1 MNKLKKSL
9 SVLLTLVMLFTTFC
23 FFPLDLGAIEA
34 DAAVA
39 GIKIVVPETL
49 YLTPSTGAS
58 TSIQYYINN
67 NADGSLSAS
76 QDTSAKVHITYPG
89 AKLTSVSA
97 KTSAAITLPASI
109 TGLVGTTFGSSATT
123 ATGTFSLPAG
133 LNAGGTALV
142 EWTFVF
148 DVNGKTQ
155 THFAYSVAY
164 APWYQPVGAAAR
176 AVGSHHNVYSSSIL
190 WVTGVHGYV
199 TGDSANLH
207 YPKTDT
213 FMPINGTIQAPSNTG
228 PDTYIQSGSN
238 GLSATITY
246 HSISEYLTNYHA
258 RANSISPTANLTVD
272 TSRYNNLNQIPN
284 LKFGFMVTDRENA
297 EQGTWYLSDYGTN
310 NGSSYYN
317 GTARSGSR
325 YDGDYDDAG
334 TKLLEGSDIK
344 CAVKYNGAWDK
355 AVTGTTNYRIKSA
368 VYGYHG
374 GGIKSTS
381 WNNNFV
387 NLSVTGANKG
397 SLRTNVLNGTSYAK
411 ENYTADTW
419 DTYYSALKTAA
430 TNLGNPTS
438 ATVDTSALTTAEAG
452 LKTTVYLDAKGG
464 SLSTT
469 SFVVTIGG
477 NSTASANVASYVP
490 TRTGYTFKGWA
501 TSSTATSGSTSNVT
515 VGFNQTLYA
524 VWQANT
530 YNVVFD
536 NMFDFNA
543 FNITGSL
550 DINERTETGFTA
562 TSTAED
568 GNTGFS
574 AAMPVEP
581 GKTYVFKADVQLEA
595 VSGGYDMYVHTLD
608 SNQAGETTAVP
619 DTTNGAHREGNVYIS
634 LTGQTTN
641 TTPYIR
647 FTAGVNTAFIKIRF
661 DANAVGN
668 KLTVNNIRVY
678 EVGTVADGVSYEAPY
693 AATYD
698 STYALPTPTRE
709 NYAFAGWFTADG
721 IQYAS
726 GDTVKITDT
735 LHLYSDWTD
744 ANYFIA
750 FDANS
755 GEGSMETV
763 KANIGENY
771 VLPANTFTKTGYKFV
786 GWALDKNAS
795 SATYGDKAGVQ
806 LTNTVST
813 VTLYA
818 VWTEDDFTI
827 TFDTDGGSAVAPIT
841 QKYNSAVTAPVA
853 PTKTGYTFAGW
864 DTVIPSTMP
873 AENMTIKAKW
883 NINQY
888 TITFN
893 SNGGSAVAPITQ
905 DYGSTVTAPT
915 APTKTGYTFDG
926 WDNLPATMP
935 AENITVNAKWK
946 ANDYT
951 IDYDTVGGSAVAS
964 TPAVYDAEAT
974 LAAAPTKT
982 GYVFKGWKL
991 GDTTYEAGAT
1001 VKNLA
1006 AEGSVTVTA
1015 VWEAN
1020 TYTVTF
1026 DKNDDAATGT
1036 MGDQSFTYDEAEN
1049 LDALD
1054 FTKEGWHFVE
1064 WNTAADGKG
1073 TSYADKAEAVNL
1085 TADVDGKVTLYA
1097 IWTINLYDVTFKFY
1111 SVTGEEK
1118 TVTRNDI
1125 PHGTAFSALALPT
1138 ADEGYAATYYN
1149 GAVAEPENNT
1159 HHYNFTAW
1167 ENAVDEITAEV
1178 TFVAKYEAEEHKFFD
1193 NGSVP
1198 AECGKPGLDKKA
1210 CDCGFTYEKA
1220 TAALEHDWKETS
1232 RVVDCINGDTVDYKC
1247 SLCQGTKRETLAATG
1262 HTFSAV
1268 TEKKAPTC
1276 TDTGLKAYKTCEKC
1290 KLYFAETADNM
1301 EAGATDLS
1309 GFVIPAAGHDYGELI
1324 AIKEATC
1331 EDTGV
1336 IAHYKCSVCLKTF
1349 DADKN
1354 EVTDLVITA
1363 KGHNYG
1369 EWIDEIPADCENN
1382 GTLGHYNCSVCGKNF
1397 DSEKAVLDSLVI
1409 PALEHDLETV
1419 PGQIPTCEN
1428 IGWAEYQR
1436 CTREGCNYSTYV
1448 EIPATDHAY
1457 SGTVKTPATC
1467 TADGVMT
1474 YTCSNDASHTYEEA
1488 IKAQGHKFINNVA
1501 YKAPECLVDGNE
1513 AYKQCSVC
1521 NKYFAA
1527 AEEAFSDAAHDSTA
1541 DFVIDMTGHTEATKQ
1556 EIITTATCQV
1566 KGDYKIITY
1575 CSVCNVTIK
1584 TEEFSGE
1591 FLPHDYS
1598 VETKNYLR
1606 TAATCVD
1613 YATYYLA
1620 CSMCDKSSE
1629 DDGDAYYEDEAAGY
1643 NPANHTTNET
1653 HIVDYKD
1660 STCYEAGYTGDKLYN
1675 CCDALFEKGTEIA
1688 KKAHTPAEAV
1698 EENRV
1703 EATCYSEGSYDE
1715 VVYCSVCKA
1724 AGKTEVLSRETQT
1737 IEKVD
1742 HTPAAAVVENKI
1754 PATCYAEGSYDEV
1767 VYCSVCKAA
1776 GKTEVLSRETKIIE
1790 KVDHTP
1796 AAAVVEN
1803 KVPATCYVEGSYDEV
1818 VYCSVC
1824 KAAGKTEELSRVAK
1838 TIEKADHTAAA
1849 PVVENKNDSTCY
1861 AEGSYDEVVYCSV
1874 CSAADKTEVLSRETK
1889 IIEKKEHTRGE
1900 AVNEN
1905 VVPATCYAEGSYDE
1919 VIYCSVCE
1927 AAGKTEELSRETK
1940 TIAKIAHTPATA
1952 VRENVKNATCAT
1964 EGSYD
1969 EVVYCSVEACNY
1981 EISRTEKEIA
1991 TVPHNPGEK
2000 VIENK
2005 VPATSSKD
2013 GSYDEVTYCTF
2024 CGTETSRE
2032 KKTYTA
2038 ASVLPGLP
2046 EDGKVNVDLGENG
2059 ESDKTLDEILGADGN
2074 DYDSSNPDI
2083 TVDENGN
2090 ITADKDGE
2098 TVITVTTPDGEIIEV
2113 PVTVRTVKTITF
2125 IMKDKTEKV
2134 NAYNGDTV
2142 ALPDVADYTAADG
2155 FIHKFKNW
2163 DKPVAVVNG
2172 DATYTAVYTEPADWS
2187 VLDDL
2192 EDTLNEI
2199 LDGGLVEDSIL
2210 EENKAKIETVL
2221 NQIENINKDRNT
2233 LDKSE
2238 QSRVDFVAGEIGGLL
2253 DVIYPDAGSTLVIEG
2268 ASTAYAGTILDLKAV
2283 KMPLGA
2289 VLTDAQ
2295 WTSSDEKVVF
2305 FSNGKLYAIG
2315 TGTVTLTAKRGILE
2329 AKKTITIVE
2338 GGNTRGINFTSINN
2352 THFIIEDYAAVYNS
2366 AIIYWSDDFDL
2377 RFRVRVYQ
2385 SFMFDDYIVYINGQE
2400 AQPNA
2405 EGYFVVPAGSGDVRV
2420 TIAGAMIDTGAGEG
2434 ETVTKWSFWEWLL
2447 NFFRKIIAFFQDLFG
2462 IN

>member
-9 SVLLTLVMLFTTFC
+9 SVLLTLVMLFTTLC
-23 FFPLDLGAIEA
+23 FFVI
-34 DAAVA
+34 
-39 GIKIVVPETL
+39 PETEVKANAANTVYKYRIVMDNNDETGNTQYSHA
-49 YLTPSTGAS
+49 YL
-58 TSIQYYINN
+58 
-67 NADGSLSAS
+67 
-76 QDTSAKVHITYPG
+76 
-89 AKLTSVSA
+89 
-97 KTSAAITLPASI
+97 
-109 TGLVGTTFGSSATT
+109 
-123 ATGTFSLPAG
+123 
-133 LNAGGTALV
+133 
-142 EWTFVF
+142 
-148 DVNGKTQ
+148 
-155 THFAYSVAY
+155 
-164 APWYQPVGAAAR
+164 
-176 AVGSHHNVYSSSIL
+176 
-190 WVTGVHGYV
+190 
-199 TGDSANLH
+199 
-207 YPKTDT
+207 
-213 FMPINGTIQAPSNTG
+213 
-228 PDTYIQSGSN
+228 
-238 GLSATITY
+238 
-246 HSISEYLTNYHA
+246 
-258 RANSISPTANLTVD
+258 
-272 TSRYNNLNQIPN
+272 
-284 LKFGFMVTDRENA
+284 
-297 EQGTWYLSDYGTN
+297 
-310 NGSSYYN
+310 
-317 GTARSGSR
+317 
-325 YDGDYDDAG
+325 
-334 TKLLEGSDIK
+334 
-344 CAVKYNGAWDK
+344 
-355 AVTGTTNYRIKSA
+355 RIKSNNGYGPDIQTITLGSYGDNDGNGFA
-368 VYGYHG
+368 KKDVTYENSLTDYPGYFPYELYIVYKGKYG
-374 GGIKSTS
+374 ASIEVTAKISVYDYSTS
-381 WNNNFV
+381 SYKEIHSQGFDMDGDWHVLDKNQVEQNRTITVDASWYPYVDITKVTVSGGDTIYIPDNAT
-387 NLSVTGANKG
+387 SVTQNVTISAADQYGVEWVNAP
-397 SLRTNVLNGTSYAK
+397 TNIT
-411 ENYTADTW
+411 
-419 DTYYSALKTAA
+419 A
-430 TNLGNPTS
+430 TNGVTVS
-438 ATVDTSALTTAEAG
+438 ATNTKTPSITYNNANTDYSSTITTTWQGAHS
-452 LKTTVYLDAKGG
+452 KYSTVNAPVTKKVYVQRTMTFDNDPLFK
-464 SLSTT
+464 LSDWT
-469 SFVVTIGG
+469 TIGG
-477 NSTASANVASYVP
+477 SCE
-490 TRTGYTFKGWA
+490 
-501 TSSTATSGSTSNVT
+501 
-515 VGFNQTLYA
+515 
-524 VWQANT
+524 
-530 YNVVFD
+530 
-536 NMFDFNA
+536 
-543 FNITGSL
+543 ITNLTDKS
-550 DINERTETGFTA
+550 FTA
-562 TSTAED
+562 TSTTGD

-574 AAMPVEP
+574 HRFAIKPNTIYVLSADIDYVPLNADEAFDVYFQPLKADGTSLEGTEIIEGCHTEGSVYVSSTGHKSDVKKVRM
-581 GKTYVFKADVQLEA
+581 VFK
-595 VSGGYDMYVHTLD
+595 
-608 SNQAGETTAVP
+608 TTA
-619 DTTNGAHREGNVYIS
+619 DTA
-634 LTGQTTN
+634 L
-641 TTPYIR
+641 
-647 FTAGVNTAFIKIRF
+647 AAIRF
-661 DANAVGN
+661 DANNVGN
-668 KLTVNNIRVY
+668 VINVSNIKFIELPQENFTPVTMTIQGNKKFKEYTAPVPSATGFTFDGWYLDDLLIYDNTGKFVYSVNTELYVNEYLSYNTLYSMNLTSSWTENKYNIRY
-678 EVGTVADGVSYEAPY
+678 
-693 AATYD
+693 
-698 STYALPTPTRE
+698 
-709 NYAFAGWFTADG
+709 
-721 IQYAS
+721 
-726 GDTVKITDT
+726 
-735 LHLYSDWTD
+735 D
-744 ANYFIA
+744 ANLGTGATIA
-750 FDANS
+750 DTTDVAYTS
-755 GEGSMETV
+755 
-763 KANIGENY
+763 KIA
-771 VLPANTFTKTGYKFV
+771 LPANTYTRTGYVFT
-786 GWALDKNAS
+786 GWNTAKDGSGTAI
-795 SATYGDKAGVQ
+795 ADKA
-806 LTNTVST
+806 TVSKLSAVNGAT

-818 VWTEDDFTI
+818 QWVPNNYTINFNANTGTGSMSGVTATYDKDTQLPENTFTKEGYSFKGWNTAADGNGTAYADKATVKNLAVSGATTLYAQWSINQYTI
-827 TFDTDGGSAVAPIT
+827 TYDTDGGTAIP
-841 QKYNSAVTAPVA
+841 AVTQNYGTAVSAPAA

-893 SNGGSAVAPITQ
+893 SNGGSDVAPITQ
-905 DYGSTVTAPT
+905 DYGTAVTAPT

-926 WDNLPATMP
+926 WDALPETMP
-935 AENITVNAKWK
+935 AENITVNAKWE
-946 ANDYT
+946 ANEYT
-951 IDYDTVGGSAVAS
+951 IVYDTVGGSAVAS

-1006 AEGSVTVTA
+1006 ADGSVTVTA

-1026 DKNDDAATGT
+1026 DKNDAAATGT
-1036 MGDQSFTYDEAEN
+1036 MGEQSFTYDVAKN
-1049 LDALD
+1049 LNALG

-1073 TSYADKAEAVNL
+1073 TGYADKAEAVNL
-1085 TADVDGKVTLYA
+1085 TADVNGEVTLYA
-1097 IWTINLYDVTFKFY
+1097 IWTINLYDVTFKFNC
-1111 SVTGEEK
+1111 VTGEEK
-1118 TVTRNDI
+1118 TVTRTDI
-1125 PHGTAFSALALPT
+1125 PHGTAFDTLLPT
-1138 ADEGYAATYYN
+1138 KEDGYATTYYK
-1149 GAVAEPENNT
+1149 GADTNPDTNT
-1159 HHYNFTAW
+1159 DHYNFTAW
-1167 ENAVDEITAEV
+1167 ENAVEEITADV
-1178 TFVAKYEAEEHKFFD
+1178 TFVAKYEAEQHLYFD
-1193 NGSVP
+1193 NGSEP
-1198 AECGKPGLDKKA
+1198 AKCEIPGLDKKA
-1210 CDCGFTYEKA
+1210 CDCGFTYEKV
-1220 TAALEHDWKETS
+1220 TDALKHDWKETS
-1232 RVVDCINGDTVDYKC
+1232 RVVDCVNGDLVDYKC
-1247 SLCQGTKRETLAATG
+1247 TLCQDGTKQERLAATG

-1290 KLYFAETADNM
+1290 KLYFAEAADTM
-1301 EAGATDLS
+1301 AEGASDLTGFIIEAKGHTYGIWIAEIPAKCETEGTRGHYNCSACNVNFDVDYNVLTNI
-1309 GFVIPAAGHDYGELI
+1309 VIP
-1324 AIKEATC
+1324 
-1331 EDTGV
+1331 
-1336 IAHYKCSVCLKTF
+1336 
-1349 DADKN
+1349 
-1354 EVTDLVITA
+1354 A

-1428 IGWAEYQR
+1428 IGWDEYQR
-1436 CTREGCNYSTYV
+1436 CTRDGCDYSTYV
-1448 EIPATDHAY
+1448 EIPATGHAY

-1501 YKAPECLVDGNE
+1501 YKAPECLVDGNY
-1513 AYKQCSVC
+1513 AYKQCSEC

-1527 AEEAFSDAAHDSTA
+1527 AEEAFSSVAHESAA
-1541 DFVIDMTGHTEATKQ
+1541 DFVITKTGHKEATKK
-1556 EIITTATCQV
+1556 ELLTDATCQV
-1566 KGDYKIITY
+1566 KGDYNIITY

-1584 TEEFSGE
+1584 TEKFEGE

-1598 VETKNYLR
+1598 VETKNYPR

-1620 CSMCDKSSE
+1620 CSMCGKSSE
-1629 DDGDAYYEDEAAGY
+1629 DDGAAYYEDEAAGY
-1643 NPANHTTNET
+1643 NPAIHTTNET
-1653 HIVDYKD
+1653 HIVDDKD
-1660 STCYEAGYTGDKLYN
+1660 STCYEVGFTGNKLYN
-1675 CCDALFEKGTEIA
+1675 CCNALFEKGTEIE
-1688 KKAHTPAEAV
+1688 KTAHTPAEAV

-1703 EATCYSEGSYDE
+1703 GATCYREGSYDM
-1715 VVYCSVCKA
+1715 VVYCSVCEA
-1724 AGKTEVLSRETQT
+1724 AGITKELSRETET
-1737 IEKVD
+1737 IEKIA
-1742 HTPAAAVVENKI
+1742 HTPAAAKVENTVDS
-1754 PATCYAEGSYDEV
+1754 TCYAEGSYDEV
-1767 VYCSVCKAA
+1767 VYCSVEACKHEISRTE
-1776 GKTEVLSRETKIIE
+1776 KTIE
-1790 KVDHTP
+1790 KKAHTP
-1796 AAAVVEN
+1796 AAPAV
-1803 KVPATCYVEGSYDEV
+1803 K
-1818 VYCSVC
+1818 
-1824 KAAGKTEELSRVAK
+1824 
-1838 TIEKADHTAAA
+1838 
-1849 PVVENKNDSTCY
+1849 NKNDSTCY

-1874 CSAADKTEVLSRETK
+1874 EACKHEISRTAKT
-1889 IIEKKEHTRGE
+1889 IEKKAHTPAE
-1900 AVNEN
+1900 AVEEN
-1905 VVPATCYAEGSYDE
+1905 RVGATCYREGSYDE

-1991 TVPHNPGEK
+1991 TVPHNPGET

-2074 DYDSSNPDI
+2074 DYESSNPDI

-2125 IMKDKTEKV
+2125 VMKDKTEKV

>member
-1 MNKLKKSL
+1 MGMVRAHGKTIPKGNIYFLFLLITKGDVIMNKIKKIL
-9 SVLLTLVMLFTTFC
+9 SVYLVLAMLFTTFC
-23 FFPLDLGAIEA
+23 FF
-34 DAAVA
+34 
-39 GIKIVVPETL
+39 VPETL
-49 YLTPSTGAS
+49 VKADAANTAYRYKVFLDNTNSGNTNYTRAYLRLKSLNGTGES
-58 TSIQYYINN
+58 VTITLGEFGEN
-67 NADGSLSAS
+67 
-76 QDTSAKVHITYPG
+76 DTNGFGKTDKTFEATLTDYPG
-89 AKLTSVSA
+89 YFPYEMYFLYKG
-97 KTSAAITLPASI
+97 KW
-109 TGLVGTTFGSSATT
+109 GSSASFVPYLYIYDYDKSDYDLVLTGEEHSLDGDWTANQSEHPYTDTVNASWYPYVDITKVTVSGGDTIYIPDNATSVTQNVTISAADQYGVEWVNAPTNIT
-123 ATGTFSLPAG
+123 ATNGVTVSATNTKTPSITYN
-133 LNAGGTALV
+133 NANT
-142 EWTFVF
+142 
-148 DVNGKTQ
+148 D
-155 THFAYSVAY
+155 
-164 APWYQPVGAAAR
+164 
-176 AVGSHHNVYSSSIL
+176 YSSTITTT
-190 WVTGVHGYV
+190 WQGVHSDYSTVNAPVTKKVYV
-199 TGDSANLH
+199 QRTM
-207 YPKTDT
+207 T
-213 FMPINGTIQAPSNTG
+213 FDNDP
-228 PDTYIQSGSN
+228 
-238 GLSATITY
+238 LF
-246 HSISEYLTNYHA
+246 
-258 RANSISPTANLTVD
+258 
-272 TSRYNNLNQIPN
+272 
-284 LKFGFMVTDRENA
+284 K
-297 EQGTWYLSDYGTN
+297 LSDWT
-310 NGSSYYN
+310 
-317 GTARSGSR
+317 
-325 YDGDYDDAG
+325 
-334 TKLLEGSDIK
+334 
-344 CAVKYNGAWDK
+344 
-355 AVTGTTNYRIKSA
+355 
-368 VYGYHG
+368 
-374 GGIKSTS
+374 
-381 WNNNFV
+381 
-387 NLSVTGANKG
+387 
-397 SLRTNVLNGTSYAK
+397 
-411 ENYTADTW
+411 
-419 DTYYSALKTAA
+419 
-430 TNLGNPTS
+430 
-438 ATVDTSALTTAEAG
+438 
-452 LKTTVYLDAKGG
+452 
-464 SLSTT
+464 
-469 SFVVTIGG
+469 TIGG
-477 NSTASANVASYVP
+477 
-490 TRTGYTFKGWA
+490 GC
-501 TSSTATSGSTSNVT
+501 
-515 VGFNQTLYA
+515 
-524 VWQANT
+524 
-530 YNVVFD
+530 
-536 NMFDFNA
+536 
-543 FNITGSL
+543 NITNLTDKS
-550 DINERTETGFTA
+550 FTA
-562 TSTAED
+562 TSTTVD

-574 AAMPVEP
+574 HRFAIKPNTIYVLSADIDYVPLNADDTFDVYFQPLKADGTSLEGTEIIEGCRTEGDVYVSSTGHKSDVKKVRM
-581 GKTYVFKADVQLEA
+581 VFK
-595 VSGGYDMYVHTLD
+595 
-608 SNQAGETTAVP
+608 TTA
-619 DTTNGAHREGNVYIS
+619 DTA
-634 LTGQTTN
+634 L
-641 TTPYIR
+641 
-647 FTAGVNTAFIKIRF
+647 AAIRF
-661 DANAVGN
+661 DANNVGN
-668 KLTVNNIRVY
+668 VINVSNIKFLELPQENFTPVTMTIQGNKKFKEYTAPVPSATGFTFDGWYLDDLLIYDNTGKFVYSANTELYVNEYLSYNTLYSMNLTSSWTENKYNIR
-678 EVGTVADGVSYEAPY
+678 
-693 AATYD
+693 YD
-698 STYALPTPTRE
+698 SNLGTGATI
-709 NYAFAGWFTADG
+709 ADTTD
-721 IQYAS
+721 IAYTS
-726 GDTVKITDT
+726 KIT
-735 LHLYSDWTD
+735 
-744 ANYFIA
+744 
-750 FDANS
+750 
-755 GEGSMETV
+755 
-763 KANIGENY
+763 
-771 VLPANTFTKTGYKFV
+771 LPANTYTRTGYVFT
-786 GWALDKNAS
+786 GWNTAKDGSGTAI
-795 SATYGDKAGVQ
+795 ADKA
-806 LTNTVST
+806 TVSKLAAANGAT

-818 VWTEDDFTI
+818 QWVPNNYTINFNANTGTGSMSGVTATYDKDTQLPENTFTKEGYSFKGWNTAADGNGTAYADKATVKNLAVSGATTLYAQWSINQYTI
-827 TFDTDGGSAVAPIT
+827 TYDTDGGTAIP
-841 QKYNSAVTAPVA
+841 AVTQNYGTAVSAPAA

-905 DYGSTVTAPT
+905 DYGTAVTAPI

-926 WDNLPATMP
+926 WDTVIPSTMP

-946 ANDYT
+946 ANEYT
-951 IDYDTVGGSAVAS
+951 IVYDTVGGSVVAS

-982 GYVFKGWKL
+982 GYVFKGWNL

-1026 DKNDDAATGT
+1026 DKNDAAATGA
-1036 MGDQSFTYDEAEN
+1036 MGEQSFTYDVAEN
-1049 LDALD
+1049 LDELD

-1097 IWTINLYDVTFKFY
+1097 IWTINLYDVTFKFK

-1118 TVTRNDI
+1118 TVTRTDV

-1167 ENAVDEITAEV
+1167 ENVVDEITADV
-1178 TFVAKYEAEEHKFFD
+1178 TFVAQYEAEQHKFFD

-1198 AECGKPGLDKKA
+1198 AECGKTGLDKKA
-1210 CDCGFTYEKA
+1210 CDCGFTYEKV
-1220 TAALEHDWKETS
+1220 TAALEHNWTETA
-1232 RVVDCINGDTVDYKC
+1232 RVVDCVNGDTVDYKC

-1276 TDTGLKAYKTCEKC
+1276 TDTGLYAYKTCEKC
-1290 KLYFAETADNM
+1290 KLYFAETAGNM
-1301 EAGATDLS
+1301 DAGATDLS

-1324 AIKEATC
+1324 AEIEATC

-1336 IAHYKCSVCLKTF
+1336 IAHYECSVCHKTF

-1354 EVTDLVITA
+1354 EVTDLVIAA

-1382 GTLGHYNCSVCGKNF
+1382 GTLGHYNCSVCGKYF

-1409 PALEHDLETV
+1409 PALTHDLETV
-1419 PGQIPTCEN
+1419 PGQLPTCEN

-1436 CTREGCNYSTYV
+1436 CTRDGCDYSTYE
-1448 EIPATDHAY
+1448 EIPATDHDY
-1457 SGTVKTPATC
+1457 VGTVKTPATC

-1474 YTCSNDASHTYEEA
+1474 YTCSNDASHTYEVA
-1488 IKAQGHKFINNVA
+1488 IKADGHKFINNVA
-1501 YKAPECLVDGNE
+1501 YKAPECLVNGNE

-1566 KGDYKIITY
+1566 KGDYRIITY

-1629 DDGDAYYEDEAAGY
+1629 DDGAAYYEDEEAGL

-1660 STCYEAGYTGDKLYN
+1660 STCYEAGYTGDQLYN
-1675 CCDALFEKGTEIA
+1675 CCNALFEKGTEIA

-1698 EENRV
+1698 EKNRV
-1703 EATCYSEGSYDE
+1703 EATCYREGSYDM
-1715 VVYCSVCKA
+1715 VVYCSVEACKH
-1724 AGKTEVLSRETQT
+1724 EISRTPGT
-1737 IEKVD
+1737 IAMIAHTPAEAVREKVVAPTCYAEGTYEEVVYCEVSECRHEISRTPGTTPMID
-1742 HTPAAAVVENKI
+1742 HTPAAAK
-1754 PATCYAEGSYDEV
+1754 
-1767 VYCSVCKAA
+1767 
-1776 GKTEVLSRETKIIE
+1776 
-1790 KVDHTP
+1790 
-1796 AAAVVEN
+1796 VEN
-1803 KVPATCYVEGSYDEV
+1803 KV
-1818 VYCSVC
+1818 
-1824 KAAGKTEELSRVAK
+1824 
-1838 TIEKADHTAAA
+1838 
-1849 PVVENKNDSTCY
+1849 DSTCY

-1874 CSAADKTEVLSRETK
+1874 EACKHEISRTAKT
-1889 IIEKKEHTRGE
+1889 IEKK
-1900 AVNEN
+1900 
-1905 VVPATCYAEGSYDE
+1905 
-1919 VIYCSVCE
+1919 
-1927 AAGKTEELSRETK
+1927 
-1940 TIAKIAHTPATA
+1940 AHTPAAPA
-1952 VRENVKNATCAT
+1952 VENKVDSTCYQ

-1969 EVVYCSVEACNY
+1969 EVVYCSVEACKHEINRTGKVIEKKAHTPADPAVENKVDSTCY
-1981 EISRTEKEIA
+1981 QEGSYDEVVYCSVAECKHEISRTGKVIEKKAHTPAEAVRENIVEPTCKDKGSYEEVVYCSVAECKHEISRTEKEIA

-2074 DYDSSNPDI
+2074 DYVSSNPDI

-2113 PVTVRTVKTITF
+2113 PVTVRTVKIITF
-2125 IMKDKTEKV
+2125 VMKDKTEKV

-2400 AQPNA
+2400 AEPNA